1 MTPRRSGITLGAVV
15 LLATLLALA
24 QAHFVVGIFGPLWRT
39 AVMSWDNPAS
49 QVVDELA
56 CESLTHTD
64 PSREAR
70 EHAVLAPRACGGIN
84 ARSQVTASSPAL
96 RSRLTRSPPAA

>member
-1 MTPRRSGITLGAVV
+1 MKPRRSVTIGSVA

-24 QAHFVVGIFGPLWRT
+24 QAHFVLGVLGPLWRT
-39 AVMSWDNPAS
+39 AVVSWDNPAS

-56 CESLTHTD
+56 CESLPHTD

-70 EHAVLAPRACGGIN
+70 EHAALAPRPCGDVH
-84 ARSQVTASSPAL
+84 ARSQVAAPGPTL
-96 RSRLTRSPPAA
+96 RSRLSRSPPSA

>member
-1 MTPRRSGITLGAVV
+1 MTSRRRAPIGSVV
-15 LLATLLALA
+15 LLAVLLVLA
-24 QAHFVVGIFGPLWRT
+24 QAHFVVGLFGPLWRT
-39 AVMSWDNPAS
+39 AVMSWDNPAT

-70 EHAVLAPRACGGIN
+70 EHAVLAPRACGGIHP
-84 ARSQVTASSPAL
+84 RSQVSASSPSL
-96 RSRLTRSPPAA
+96 RSRLTRSPPSA